1 MTLTLTQFEA
11 RLATFLMDEAGAV
24 WPTAALDESLR
35 QSLEEY
41 SQANPLSLERVLTT
55 PAAGR
60 EIALNGLGGI
70 GGIGGMDGLRQ
81 VTDVW
86 WPYDSDAAAQGWPPN
101 RPRGWRLWWDDAQP
115 VLILDALEGKE
126 PQAGDEVRVWYTAGQ
141 RIQGLD
147 GADSTTVSAEHQ
159 SLVVLGAAA
168 YACWSRSVDQ
178 TETAATAAV
187 STPNYA
193 ALALRFLKLFRAR
206 LQEIR
211 MGQGQVRGT
220 PFGAGWRLDRWD
232 AGAL

>member
-1 MTLTLTQFEA
+1 MTLTLTQLEG
-11 RLATFLMDEAGAV
+11 RLAAFLMDEASAV
-24 WPTAALDESLR
+24 WPTTALDEALR
-35 QSLEEY
+35 QALNEY
-41 SQANPLSLERVLTT
+41 SQANPLSLETVLTV

-60 EIALNGLGGI
+60 EIALNGLGG
-70 GGIGGMDGLRQ
+70 MNGLQQ

-86 WPYDSDAAAQGWPPN
+86 WPYDSGAVTQGWPPN
-101 RPRGWRLWWDDAQP
+101 RPRGWRLWWDDAQA
-115 VLILDALEGKE
+115 VLVLDAVAGSE
-126 PQAGDEVRVWYTAGQ
+126 PRAGDEVRVWYTVGQ

-147 GADSTTVSAEHQ
+147 GADATTVCTEHE

-187 STPNYA
+187 ATPNYA
-193 ALALRFLKLFRAR
+193 ALALRFLRLFRAR

-211 MGQGQVRGT
+211 TGQGQVRGA

-232 AGAL
+232 AAGS

>member
-1 MTLTLTQFEA
+1 VTLTLAQFEA
-11 RLATFLMDEAGAV
+11 RLAAFLMDEANAV
-24 WPTAALDESLR
+24 WPTTALDEALR
-35 QSLEEY
+35 QALDEY
-41 SQANPLSLERVLTT
+41 SQANPLSMETVLTT

-60 EIALNGLGGI
+60 EIALNGLS
-70 GGIGGMDGLRQ
+70 GLQQ

-86 WPYDSDAAAQGWPPN
+86 WPYDTGALTPAWPPN
-101 RPRGWRLWWDDAQP
+101 RPWGWRLWWDDAQA
-115 VLILDALEGKE
+115 VLILDAENGAE
-126 PQAGDEVRVWYTAGQ
+126 PQAGDELRVWYTARQ

-147 GADSTTVSAEHQ
+147 GAAATTISAEHH

-193 ALALRFLKLFRAR
+193 ALALRFLRLFRAR

-211 MGQGQVRGT
+211 PGQGQVRGA
-220 PFGAGWRLDRWD
+220 PFGPGWRLDRWD
-232 AGAL
+232 AVAS

>member
-1 MTLTLTQFEA
+1 MTLTLTQFEV
-11 RLATFLMDEAGAV
+11 RLAAFLMDEAGAV
-24 WPTAALDESLR
+24 WPTTALDEALR
-35 QSLEEY
+35 QALDEY
-41 SQANPLSLERVLTT
+41 GQANPLSLETVLTT

-60 EIALNGLGGI
+60 EIALNGLS
-70 GGIGGMDGLRQ
+70 GLQQ

-86 WPYDSDAAAQGWPPN
+86 WPYDTDAVTQAWPPN
-101 RPRGWRLWWDDAQP
+101 RPRGWRLWWDDAQA
-115 VLILDALEGKE
+115 VLILDAENGAE

-147 GADSTTVSAEHQ
+147 SADATTVCAEHQ

-211 MGQGQVRGT
+211 TGQGPVRGT
-220 PFGAGWRLDRWD
+220 PFGPGWRLDRWD
-232 AGAL
+232 GAPS

>member
-1 MTLTLTQFEA
+1 MTLTLAQFEA
-11 RLATFLMDEAGAV
+11 RLAAFLMDEVGAV
-24 WPTAALDESLR
+24 WPATALDESLR

-41 SQANPLSLERVLTT
+41 SQANPLSLETALTT

-70 GGIGGMDGLRQ
+70 DGLQQ

-115 VLILDALEGKE
+115 VLIFDAGSGAE
-126 PQAGDEVRVWYTAGQ
+126 PQAGDEVRVWYTAAQ

-147 GADSTTVSAEHQ
+147 GADATTVSAEHQ

-178 TETAATAAV
+178 AETAATAAV

-211 MGQGQVRGT
+211 TGQGQVRGA
-220 PFGAGWRLDRWD
+220 PFGPGWRLDRWD
-232 AGAL
+232 VANS

>member
-1 MTLTLTQFEA
+1 MTLTLTQFET
-11 RLATFLMDEAGAV
+11 RLAAFLMDEAGAV
-24 WPTAALDESLR
+24 WPTTALDESLR

-41 SQANPLSLERVLTT
+41 SQANPLSLETVLTT

-60 EIALNGLGGI
+60 EIALNGLS
-70 GGIGGMDGLRQ
+70 GLRQ

-86 WPYDSDAAAQGWPPN
+86 WPYDSDAVAQGWPPN

-115 VLILDALEGKE
+115 VLILHAEDGAE
-126 PQAGDEVRVWYTAGQ
+126 PQAGDEVRLWYTAGQ

-147 GADSTTVSAEHQ
+147 GADSTTVCAEHQ

-178 TETAATAAV
+178 TETPATAAV

-211 MGQGQVRGT
+211 AGQGQVRGT
-220 PFGAGWRLDRWD
+220 PFGPGWRLDRWD
-232 AGAL
+232 AVAS

>member
-1 MTLTLTQFEA
+1 MTRTLAQFQS
-11 RLATFLMDEAGAV
+11 RLAAFLMDEANAV
-24 WPTAALDESLR
+24 WPTTSLDESLR
-35 QSLEEY
+35 QALNEY
-41 SQANPLSLERVLTT
+41 SEANPLSMESVLTV

-60 EIALNGLGGI
+60 EIAL
-70 GGIGGMDGLRQ
+70 DGLSGLQQ
-81 VTDVW
+81 VTEIW
-86 WPYDSDAAAQGWPPN
+86 WPYDSAASAQGWPPN
-101 RPRGWRLWWDDAQP
+101 RPRGWRLWWDDARA
-115 VLILDALEGKE
+115 VLLLDADAGAE

-141 RIQGLD
+141 RIQDLD
-147 GADSTTVSAEHQ
+147 GADATTVCAEHE

-211 MGQGQVRGT
+211 SGHGQVRGAS
-220 PFGAGWRLDRWD
+220 FGPGWRLDRWD
-232 AGAL
+232 SAGS